1 MNAGC
6 EVNHMPTKLN
16 HQNGMFRICVDH
28 VDEDRVSGRV
38 FSRRLTAPILFS
50 DLGGLLLQ
58 LENLLES
65 QNFPQ
70 SFQRIR
76 SFRQQE
82 LEFHDA
88 VLPENALSEQVV
100 RAAKGQMATC
110 VLSVVSRQN
119 ATWQGI
125 IDWLDGAQPKS
136 FSSDLEFLKLLET
149 YTAAL

>member
-1 MNAGC
+1 MSAGC
-6 EVNHMPTKLN
+6 EVSHMPTKLN
-16 HQNGMFRICVDH
+16 HQNGIFRICVDH

-82 LEFHDA
+82 PEFHDA
-88 VLPENALSEQVV
+88 VLPENALSEQAV
-100 RAAKGQMATC
+100 RAAKGERATC

-119 ATWQGI
+119 ATWQGT

-149 YTAAL
+149 YTANL